1 MPQTTP
7 TPSRLWK
14 QMTPAERLAAARALW
29 MSEDAADD
37 QVQAAMLIARQ
48 RKFRLKTVV
57 GLGVDRQARHLA
69 SLPLIPDAVA
79 GRILIAYHLANR
91 RPMMSRFL
99 DALGVPHDE
108 GVIKEDGPAP
118 DASKLAPAAAEIGRE
133 FPLDE
138 VRLYL
143 NTLVCQDPETWG
155 GLTAIVGGLGLA
167 DREAAPQPAESRVEG

>member
-1 MPQTTP
+1 
-7 TPSRLWK
+7 
-14 QMTPAERLAAARALW
+14 

-69 SLPLIPDAVA
+69 SLTLIPDAVA

-108 GVIKEDGPAP
+108 GVIQEDGPAP

-155 GLTAIVGGLGLA
+155 GLADLPLMQHESAGAASSFSIKSTARLPSSAG
-167 DREAAPQPAESRVEG
+167 AEEPSSSE